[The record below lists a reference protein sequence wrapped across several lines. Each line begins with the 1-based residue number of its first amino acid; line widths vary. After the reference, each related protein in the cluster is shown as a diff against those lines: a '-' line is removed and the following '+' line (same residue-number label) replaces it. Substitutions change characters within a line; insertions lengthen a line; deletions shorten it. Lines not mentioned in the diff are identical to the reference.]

1 MHIHINFFSIHTN
14 NLYGSII
21 LLVFLFASCNSRVQ
35 AQNKALQTTSDVLVF
50 AIPAAALTSTIIKG
64 DTPGTWQFTK
74 GFALN
79 QAVTFGLKYAIG
91 KERPYNNGERAFPS
105 GHTST
110 TFQSAAFLQR
120 RYGWR
125 YGIPAYTLAA
135 FTGYCRIEAQKHD
148 GWDVLAGAVV
158 GIGSSYLFTSPY
170 QKEHMEL
177 TFSRRDDTYLLG
189 FTYRF

>member
-1 MHIHINFFSIHTN
+1 MRIHIKFFSAHTN
-14 NLYGSII
+14 NLYSGII
-21 LLVFLFASCNSRVQ
+21 LLFFLCAGCNSTVQ
-35 AQNKALQTTSDVLVF
+35 AQNKSLQTTSDVLIF
-50 AIPAAALTSTIIKG
+50 AFPAAVLTSTLIKG
-64 DTPGTWQFTK
+64 DTEGTWQFTK

-79 QAVTFGLKYAIG
+79 QAVTLGLKYAIG
-91 KERPYNNGERAFPS
+91 KDRPYNNGERAFPS

-120 RYGWR
+120 RYGWK

-158 GIGSSYLFTSPY
+158 GIGSSYLFTTPY

-177 TFSRRDDTYLLG
+177 TFSRWDDTYLLG
-189 FTYRF
+189 FAFKF